1 MHIPWGL
8 SQITSEQFLY
18 HYCLTRLTSFRE
30 QSQTKLMQD
39 CSLVSDYLPALSYS
53 STFLVA
59 IMPEEQMAVECF
71 EEFQKNSETIW
82 FLLPYNKFVRGA
94 NGSIILEEFQK
105 SFEAIWLHCCIKC
118 PQNLEVKTLL
128 QTYTAFTCRIYNEI
142 LLKVFDPRNRGNL
155 LLKLQFLVL

>member
-1 MHIPWGL
+1 MEGTDSTFLAPRYVVLPFRNGVRKSSIIAPLRTPLPKWAAHIPWGL

-71 EEFQKNSETIW
+71 EEFQKNSETI
-82 FLLPYNKFVRGA
+82 
-94 NGSIILEEFQK
+94 
-105 SFEAIWLHCCIKC
+105 
-118 PQNLEVKTLL
+118 
-128 QTYTAFTCRIYNEI
+128 
-142 LLKVFDPRNRGNL
+142 
-155 LLKLQFLVL
+155 